1 MISGLGYFFLE
12 SQPELRENHFMG
24 AGLQNGEAGKPAKP
38 QTGVS
43 VAFIR
48 SIPVYRKYR
57 YILNNNQKEENDVK
71 K

>member
-1 MISGLGYFFLE
+1 
-12 SQPELRENHFMG
+12 MG
-24 AGLQNGEAGKPAKP
+24 AGLQNAETGKPAKQ

-48 SIPVYRKYR
+48 SIPVYRRYW
-57 YILNNNQKEENDVK
+57 YILNNNQKEENDAK

>member
-1 MISGLGYFFLE
+1 MNSRLGYFSLE
-12 SQPELRENHFMG
+12 SQPELRENHFMN
-24 AGLQNGEAGKPAKP
+24 AGLQIAETGKSAKK

-43 VAFIR
+43 VAFMR

-57 YILNNNQKEENDVK
+57 YVLNNDQKEENDVK

>member
-1 MISGLGYFFLE
+1 MGVGLRNAE
-12 SQPELRENHFMG
+12 T
-24 AGLQNGEAGKPAKP
+24 GKPAKQ

-48 SIPVYRKYR
+48 SIPVHRGVR

>member
-1 MISGLGYFFLE
+1 
-12 SQPELRENHFMG
+12 MG

-48 SIPVYRKYR
+48 SIPVYRRCR
-57 YILNNNQKEENDVK
+57 YSLKNNQKEENDVK